1 MTLAL
6 IAGTG
11 QLPPLLAESLVAQG
25 KTPLICEMRGFASEV
40 PEALPRLAFR
50 LETLGS
56 FLATLKAMNVTEVCM
71 AGAMQRPEVD
81 PAAIDEATQP
91 LLPQLMAAM
100 SKGDDGTLRAV
111 IALFE
116 AQGFAVVGAAEL
128 VPDLLPAAGWATRK
142 PAAQSATLEADLAAD
157 LAADLGA
164 ARAALVLMGKADLG
178 QAVLVRGGA
187 VLARED
193 ARGTDAL
200 LADFAVPQTA
210 PRGQGALMFKAPKPA
225 QDLRADMPLIGPS
238 TAKAAAAA
246 GLRGLIIEAG
256 GVMVLDSPRVVTLLE
271 ERGMFLW
278 VVE

>member
-11 QLPPLLAESLVAQG
+11 QLPPLLAERLVARGQV
-25 KTPLICEMRGFASEV
+25 PLVCEMRGFASEV

-81 PAAIDEATQP
+81 PAAIDAATQP

-142 PAAQSATLEADLAAD
+142 PAGQSTALEADLAA
-157 LAADLGA
+157 
-164 ARAALVLMGKADLG
+164 ARAALVQMGEADLG

-200 LADFAVPQTA
+200 LADFAVPPAA

-256 GVMVLDSPRVVTLLE
+256 GVMVLDLRQVVSLLE